1 MATDTWFITGVNS
14 GFGRELAEQ
23 LLSRGCRVA
32 GTVRREGSV
41 DDLRATY
48 GDRFRVA
55 HLDVTDLSRVR
66 EVVDAAF
73 RDLGRIDVVAIN
85 AGYGLFG
92 AAEELSDEQMLHQI
106 STNLLGSMQT
116 ARAALPHL
124 RAQGGGRLIQISSVA
139 GLAAHAGASLYHAS
153 KWGCE
158 GFMEALAQE
167 VAPFGIGVTLVEPG
181 GARTAFARGSLRL
194 GEPLPAYDGT
204 PAAFVR
210 RFKDAPPPLL
220 GDPAKI
226 AARII
231 DSAAQRPAPMRVVLG
246 SDSHQGVTA
255 ALRNRLAQV
264 EPQQAT
270 AAETD
275 TGTGTGTDTGTSTG
289 TSTGTGT
296 GTGTD
301 ET

>member
-1 MATDTWFITGVNS
+1 MTTRTWFVTGVNS
-14 GFGRELAEQ
+14 GFGREMAERLLA
-23 LLSRGCRVA
+23 RGDRVA

-41 DDLRATY
+41 DDLRARY
-48 GDRFRVA
+48 GDRFWLG
-55 HLDVTDLSRVR
+55 HLDVTDLPRIR

-73 RDLGRIDVVAIN
+73 ADLGRLDVVVVN

-92 AAEELSDEQMLHQI
+92 AAEELTDEQVLHQI
-106 STNLLGSMQT
+106 ATNLLGSIQT

-124 RAQGGGRLIQISSVA
+124 RAQGGGRLIQVSSVA

-153 KWGCE
+153 KWGIE

-167 VAPFGIGVTLVEPG
+167 VAPFGIEVTLVEPS
-181 GARTAFARGSLRL
+181 GASTAFARDSLRL
-194 GEPLPAYDGT
+194 GSPLSAYDET

-210 RFKDAPPPLL
+210 RFAQAPVPLR

-231 DSAAQRPAPMRVVLG
+231 DSAERRPAPLRLVLG
-246 SDSHQGVTA
+246 SDAYQAITT
-255 ALRNRLAQV
+255 ALRDRLAQV

-270 AAETD
+270 AAQTD
-275 TGTGTGTDTGTSTG
+275 ADSSGPAGD
-289 TSTGTGT
+289 
-296 GTGTD
+296 D
-301 ET
+301 LE

>member
-1 MATDTWFITGVNS
+1 MTTRTWFITGVNS
-14 GFGRELAEQ
+14 GFGRELAQQ
-23 LLSRGCRVA
+23 LLARGDRVA

-41 DDLRATY
+41 DDLRAQY
-48 GDRFRVA
+48 GDRFWLG
-55 HLDVTDLSRVR
+55 HLDVTDLPRIR

-73 RDLGRIDVVAIN
+73 AGLGRLDVVVIN

-92 AAEELSDEQMLHQI
+92 AAEELTDEQVEHQI
-106 STNLLGSMQT
+106 TTNLLGSIQT
-116 ARAALPHL
+116 ARAVLPHL
-124 RAQGGGRLIQISSVA
+124 RAQGGGRLIQLSSVA

-153 KWGCE
+153 KWGVE

-167 VAPFGIGVTLVEPG
+167 VAPLGIEVTLVEPG
-181 GARTAFARGSLRL
+181 GASTAFARGSLQL
-194 GEPLPAYDGT
+194 SEPLTAYDET

-210 RFKDAPPPLL
+210 QFREALVPLR

-231 DSAAQRPAPMRVVLG
+231 DSAAQQPAPLRLVLG
-246 SDSHQGVTA
+246 SDSYQEVTT

-270 AAETD
+270 AA
-275 TGTGTGTDTGTSTG
+275 GTDADS
-289 TSTGTGT
+289 
-296 GTGTD
+296 
-301 ET
+301 